1 MDHPGSGGGQLAY
14 ATIAASR
21 IDAGRRILTIQAA
34 SPNSHLVAAIIGMN
48 SFALTA
54 RYGTLAAMS
63 RQMTVDTK
71 LFTPSVS
78 GSLSRRLIYRR
89 IAK

>member
-1 MDHPGSGGGQLAY
+1 
-14 ATIAASR
+14 
-21 IDAGRRILTIQAA
+21 
-34 SPNSHLVAAIIGMN
+34 MN
-48 SFALTA
+48 SFALAA